1 MSLATVFQMEAA
13 RLRREIKHNLAQ
25 KDRLLT
31 DDHIERSQLVVRSG
45 TMGIIAQ
52 TIERIAMALEEAPA
66 VAAAP
71 EKHTLSNAEGQAAPK
86 RGNTLYCSFCG
97 KSQHEA
103 RRLMAGPG
111 VNICDECV
119 DLCVSA
125 IKEKDGENG

>member
-13 RLRREIKHNLAQ
+13 HLRTHLRSPEPASDMTRLV
-25 KDRLLT
+25 DRAGAM
-31 DDHIERSQLVVRSG
+31 EF
-45 TMGIIAQ
+45 IAQ

-66 VAAAP
+66 ASAP
-71 EKHTLSNAEGQAAPK
+71 EKHTLSNAEGRAVPK
-86 RGNTLYCSFCG
+86 KGNTLYCSFCG

-125 IKEKDGENG
+125 LKEKDGEDG